1 MGPRGVVI
9 IRDML
14 KVVIY
19 SVHTRVLH
27 IRDNSDMEPLFAD
40 DAPTHAEDKISPETR
55 HEVCLDDSNCILL
68 RSNRSIAHHQGRR
81 LDVCESAF
89 RGLHNSHTRPS

>member
-9 IRDML
+9 IRAML
-14 KVVIY
+14 EVVIH
-19 SVHTRVLH
+19 SVDTKVLH

-40 DAPTHAEDKISPETR
+40 NAPTHAEDKISPETR

-68 RSNRSIAHHQGRR
+68 RLTDH
-81 LDVCESAF
+81 
-89 RGLHNSHTRPS
+89 

>member
-19 SVHTRVLH
+19 PVDTRVLH
-27 IRDNSDMEPLFAD
+27 SRDNRDMKPISAD
-40 DAPTHAEDKISPETR
+40 DALTHTEDEDYPGTR